1 MTNMIKGEIKNEVQ
15 KSIVDTTYLNP
26 DSTIFRVKK
35 KFVRLESEIDS
46 VGRTDVGFWGATK
59 FSLDK
64 DSVYQNITVD
74 LTTGVEDENPLEKK
88 FSVSQNYPNPFNP
101 TTKIKYTIPTVERN
115 AVSLKK
121 NKRFGESRNNVSL
134 RVYSILGEEITTLV
148 NEAKQPGTYE
158 VEFDASKLPSG
169 VYFYRLNAGDY
180 SETKKMI
187 LIR

>member
-1 MTNMIKGEIKNEVQ
+1 MTGTFTSTYQYVREFGLSEVETW
-15 KSIVDTTYLNP
+15 SDFLYM
-26 DSTIFRVKK
+26 
-35 KFVRLESEIDS
+35 
-46 VGRTDVGFWGATK
+46 
-59 FSLDK
+59 K
-64 DSVYQNITVD
+64 DSLRGAVINGIVYGDTALV
-74 LTTGVEDENPLEKK
+74 V
-88 FSVSQNYPNPFNP
+88 SVNDDNEYLAKEFKLYQNYPNPFNP

-121 NKRFGESRNNVSL
+121 NKRFGKSHYNVSL

-158 VEFDASKLPSG
+158 VEFDAAKLPSG